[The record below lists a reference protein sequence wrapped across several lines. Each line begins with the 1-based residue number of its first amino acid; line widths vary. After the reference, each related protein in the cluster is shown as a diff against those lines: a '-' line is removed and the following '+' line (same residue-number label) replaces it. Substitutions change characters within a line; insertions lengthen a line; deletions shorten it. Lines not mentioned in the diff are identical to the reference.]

1 MIKNPYTGR
10 MIQVGGSTHKKL
22 IRQIGGITHSIS
34 DSDGG
39 NDSDNDNDNRG
50 MNNDF
55 ITFRTKNRD
64 DENISLELNTDD
76 YFDEYTNGF
85 YLDIHNLDELARDPL
100 PDHMNS
106 IFVRRDK
113 RLEFANF
120 LETMARTVRDL
131 EE

>member
-1 MIKNPYTGR
+1 

-22 IRQIGGITHSIS
+22 IRQIGGITYSVS
-34 DSDGG
+34 DSSSD
-39 NDSDNDNDNRG
+39 NDSDNDNSG

-55 ITFRTKNRD
+55 TTFRTKNRD

-100 PDHMNS
+100 PDHINS
-106 IFVRRDK
+106 IFVSRDK

-120 LETMARTVRDL
+120 LENMARTVRDL